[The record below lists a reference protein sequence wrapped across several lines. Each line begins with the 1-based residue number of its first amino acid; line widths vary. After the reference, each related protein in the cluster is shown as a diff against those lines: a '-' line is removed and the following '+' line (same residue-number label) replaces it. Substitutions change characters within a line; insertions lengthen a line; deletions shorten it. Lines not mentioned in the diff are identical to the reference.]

1 MYKRK
6 VVIHEDTAYLDL
18 VKRTIERDYS
28 DIKEPMFLMESVT
41 DFYSSVVTVLV
52 YGENHT
58 KEKADE
64 FLNWC
69 VSHYSKEG

>member
-18 VKRTIERDYS
+18 VKRTIERDYN
-28 DIKEPMFLMESVT
+28 DIKEPMFLIDTIT
-41 DFYSSVVTVLV
+41 DNYQGTITVLV

-64 FLNWC
+64 LLDWC
-69 VSHYSKEG
+69 VSHYSKEE